1 MKVRIGSIANSIR
14 IVYQHY
20 KINRAT
26 SHSMASSQSTT
37 APDTSGRH
45 ELLIIGGGVAGLT
58 AATFT
63 ARAGIETTVI
73 NDGETVLRR
82 NAHLENIPG
91 FPAGVNPRRF
101 ADMLRAQATRNGAE
115 YQTGSVTDLTGD
127 SEGFTATIAGGQ
139 ANSDAEADSET
150 DDDTEPT
157 RELTADR
164 VIAASF
170 PDADY
175 LGGFDIDI
183 RNTDGKQYAEAG
195 ELGRTGVEG
204 LYIAGRLA
212 ERYHQAVIAAGDGA
226 EAAITLIHDSDIPFY
241 NDWVAPE
248 GYWTDRDREVPPGCE
263 EIDPTEQRA
272 RQEAAMAAMQ
282 EYFAAPHDQQQ
293 RTFPSLVDD
302 EHNRLDWEP

>member
-1 MKVRIGSIANSIR
+1 
-14 IVYQHY
+14 
-20 KINRAT
+20 
-26 SHSMASSQSTT
+26 MASSKSTT
-37 APDTSGRH
+37 TPDTSGQH
-45 ELLIIGGGVAGLT
+45 ELLVVGGGIAGLT

-63 ARAGIETTVI
+63 ARAGIETIVI
-73 NDGETVLRR
+73 NDGESVLRR
-82 NAHLENIPG
+82 NAHLENVPG

-115 YQTGSVTDLTGD
+115 FQTGTVVNLTGD
-127 SEGFTATIAGGQ
+127 ADEGFTATVAGGVAGDDKEATTGADDED
-139 ANSDAEADSET
+139 AN
-150 DDDTEPT
+150 PT

-164 VIAASF
+164 VLAASF
-170 PDADY
+170 PDAEFLD
-175 LGGFDIDI
+175 GFDIDT
-183 RNTDGKQYAEAG
+183 RTADGKQYAEAG
-195 ELGRTGVEG
+195 ELGRTGVDG
-204 LYIAGRLA
+204 LYVAGRLA

-226 EAAITLIHDSDIPFY
+226 EAAITLIHDSNIPFY

-248 GYWTDRDREVPPGCE
+248 GYWTDRGREVPPGCE

-302 EHNRLDWEP
+302 EHNRLDWEQ

>member
-1 MKVRIGSIANSIR
+1 
-14 IVYQHY
+14 
-20 KINRAT
+20 
-26 SHSMASSQSTT
+26 MASSESTT
-37 APDTSGRH
+37 RPETSGQH
-45 ELLIIGGGVAGLT
+45 ELLVVGGGVAGLT

-63 ARAGIETTVI
+63 ARAGIETMVI

-115 YQTGSVTDLTGD
+115 YQTGTVTELTGD
-127 SEGFTATIAGGQ
+127 IDNGFTATITGGQ
-139 ANSDAEADSET
+139 ASDDTE
-150 DDDTEPT
+150 DDTTVNGENTEPT

-164 VIAASF
+164 VLAASF
-170 PDADY
+170 PDAEFLDGY
-175 LGGFDIDI
+175 DIDT
-183 RNTDGKQYAEAG
+183 RTADSKQYAEAG
-195 ELGRTGVEG
+195 ELGGTEVEG
-204 LYIAGRLA
+204 LYVAGRLA

-248 GYWTDRDREVPPGCE
+248 GYWTDRGREVPPGCE

-302 EHNRLDWEP
+302 EHNRLDWEQ

>member
-1 MKVRIGSIANSIR
+1 
-14 IVYQHY
+14 
-20 KINRAT
+20 
-26 SHSMASSQSTT
+26 MASSQSTT
-37 APDTSGRH
+37 AGITRGQH

-63 ARAGIETTVI
+63 ARAGIETMVI

-115 YQTGSVTDLTGD
+115 YQTGTVTELTAD
-127 SEGFTATIAGGQ
+127 ADEEFTATITGGQ
-139 ANSDAEADSET
+139 ASSDADADSET
-150 DDDTEPT
+150 ADGTEPT

-164 VIAASF
+164 VLAASF

-175 LGGFDIDI
+175 LDGFNIETRDADS
-183 RNTDGKQYAEAG
+183 KQYAEAG

-204 LYIAGRLA
+204 LYVAGRLA

-226 EAAITLIHDSDIPFY
+226 EAAITLIHDAEIPFY

-248 GYWTDRDREVPPGCE
+248 GYWTDRGREVPPGCE
-263 EIDPTEQRA
+263 EIDQTEQRA

>member
-1 MKVRIGSIANSIR
+1 
-14 IVYQHY
+14 
-20 KINRAT
+20 
-26 SHSMASSQSTT
+26 MASSQSTT
-37 APDTSGRH
+37 AGITRGQH

-63 ARAGIETTVI
+63 ARAGIETMVI

-115 YQTGSVTDLTGD
+115 YQTGTVTELTAD
-127 SEGFTATIAGGQ
+127 ADEEFTATITGGQ
-139 ANSDAEADSET
+139 ASSDADADSET
-150 DDDTEPT
+150 ADGTEPT

-164 VIAASF
+164 VLAASF

-175 LGGFDIDI
+175 LDGFNIETRDADS
-183 RNTDGKQYAEAG
+183 KQYAEAG
-195 ELGRTGVEG
+195 ELGRTGVDG
-204 LYIAGRLA
+204 LYVAGRLA

-226 EAAITLIHDSDIPFY
+226 EAAITLIHDAEIPFY

-248 GYWTDRDREVPPGCE
+248 GYWTDRGREVPPGCE
-263 EIDPTEQRA
+263 EIDQTEQRA

>member
-1 MKVRIGSIANSIR
+1 M
-14 IVYQHY
+14 YHY
-20 KINRAT
+20 CKNGCAGT
-26 SHSMASSQSTT
+26 SGMASSQSTT
-37 APDTSGRH
+37 AEPTRGRH

-63 ARAGIETTVI
+63 ARAGIETMVI

-115 YQTGSVTDLTGD
+115 YQTGTVTELTGD
-127 SEGFTATIAGGQ
+127 IDDGFTATITGGQ
-139 ANSDAEADSET
+139 ASDDTERDADADSE
-150 DDDTEPT
+150 EAKPT

-164 VIAASF
+164 VLAASF
-170 PDADY
+170 PDADF
-175 LGGFDIDI
+175 LDGFDIETRTADS
-183 RNTDGKQYAEAG
+183 KQYAEAG
-195 ELGRTGVEG
+195 ELGRTGVDG
-204 LYIAGRLA
+204 LYVAGRLA

-248 GYWTDRDREVPPGCE
+248 GYWTDRGREVPPGCE

-302 EHNRLDWEP
+302 EQNRLDWER

>member
-1 MKVRIGSIANSIR
+1 
-14 IVYQHY
+14 
-20 KINRAT
+20 
-26 SHSMASSQSTT
+26 MASSQSTT
-37 APDTSGRH
+37 AGTTRGQH

-63 ARAGIETTVI
+63 ARAGIETMVI

-82 NAHLENIPG
+82 NAHLENVPG

-101 ADMLRAQATRNGAE
+101 ADMVRAQATRNGAE
-115 YQTGSVTDLTGD
+115 YQTGTVTELTGD
-127 SEGFTATIAGGQ
+127 INDGFTATITGGQ
-139 ANSDAEADSET
+139 ASEDVEADADADSE
-150 DDDTEPT
+150 EAKPT

-164 VIAASF
+164 VLATSF
-170 PDADY
+170 PDADF
-175 LGGFDIDI
+175 LDGFDINV
-183 RNTDGKQYAEAG
+183 RTADGKQYAEAG
-195 ELGRTGVEG
+195 ELGRTEVDG
-204 LYIAGRLA
+204 LYVAGRLA

-226 EAAITLIHDSDIPFY
+226 EAAITLIHDSDIPLY

-248 GYWTDRDREVPPGCE
+248 GYWTDRGREVPPGCE

-272 RQEAAMAAMQ
+272 RQEAAMAAIQ

-302 EHNRLDWEP
+302 ERNRLDWER

>member
-1 MKVRIGSIANSIR
+1 
-14 IVYQHY
+14 
-20 KINRAT
+20 
-26 SHSMASSQSTT
+26 MASSQSTT
-37 APDTSGRH
+37 AATTSGQH

-63 ARAGIETTVI
+63 ARAGIETMVI

-115 YQTGSVTDLTGD
+115 YQTGTVTELTGD
-127 SEGFTATIAGGQ
+127 ADEGFTATITGGQ
-139 ANSDAEADSET
+139 ASSDTESEADDESK
-150 DDDTEPT
+150 PT
-157 RELTADR
+157 RELTAGQ
-164 VIAASF
+164 VLTASF

-175 LGGFDIDI
+175 LNGFDIDI
-183 RNTDGKQYAEAG
+183 RDTDGKQYAEAG
-195 ELGRTGVEG
+195 ELGRTDVDG
-204 LYIAGRLA
+204 LYVAGRLA

-226 EAAITLIHDSDIPFY
+226 EAAITLIHDNDIPFY

-248 GYWTDRDREVPPGCE
+248 GYWTDRGREVPPGCE
-263 EIDPTEQRA
+263 EIDQTEQRA

-302 EHNRLDWEP
+302 ERNRLDWEP

>member
-1 MKVRIGSIANSIR
+1 
-14 IVYQHY
+14 
-20 KINRAT
+20 
-26 SHSMASSQSTT
+26 MASSQSTT
-37 APDTSGRH
+37 AGTTRGQH
-45 ELLIIGGGVAGLT
+45 ELLIIGGGIAGLT

-63 ARAGIETTVI
+63 ARAGIETVVV

-82 NAHLENIPG
+82 NAHLENVPG

-115 YQTGSVTDLTGD
+115 YQTGTVTELTGEID
-127 SEGFTATIAGGQ
+127 NGFTATITGGQ
-139 ANSDAEADSET
+139 AGEDIETDAADSEEA
-150 DDDTEPT
+150 EPT

-164 VIAASF
+164 VLAASF
-170 PDADY
+170 PDADFLDGY
-175 LGGFDIDI
+175 DIDT
-183 RNTDGKQYAEAG
+183 RTADSKQYAEAG
-195 ELGRTGVEG
+195 ELGRTAVEG
-204 LYIAGRLA
+204 LYVAGRLA

-248 GYWTDRDREVPPGCE
+248 GYWTDRGREVPPGCE

-302 EHNRLDWEP
+302 ERNRLDWEQ

>member
-1 MKVRIGSIANSIR
+1 
-14 IVYQHY
+14 
-20 KINRAT
+20 
-26 SHSMASSQSTT
+26 MASSQSTT
-37 APDTSGRH
+37 AATTRGQH
-45 ELLIIGGGVAGLT
+45 ELLIVGGGVAGLT

-63 ARAGIETTVI
+63 ARAGIETMVI

-82 NAHLENIPG
+82 NAHLENAPG

-115 YQTGSVTDLTGD
+115 YQTGIVTELTGD
-127 SEGFTATIAGGQ
+127 IGDGFTATIAGGQ
-139 ANSDAEADSET
+139 ASEDGEADAA
-150 DDDTEPT
+150 DDDEDTEPT

-164 VIAASF
+164 VLAASF
-170 PDADY
+170 PDADF
-175 LGGFDIDI
+175 LDGFDIDT
-183 RNTDGKQYAEAG
+183 RTADSKQYAEAG
-195 ELGRTGVEG
+195 ELGRTGVDG
-204 LYIAGRLA
+204 LYVAGRLA

-226 EAAITLIHDSDIPFY
+226 EAAITLIHDTDIPFY

-248 GYWTDRDREVPPGCE
+248 GYWTDRGREVPPGCE

-302 EHNRLDWEP
+302 ERNRLDWER

>member
-1 MKVRIGSIANSIR
+1 
-14 IVYQHY
+14 
-20 KINRAT
+20 
-26 SHSMASSQSTT
+26 MASSQPTT
-37 APDTSGRH
+37 AGTTREQH

-63 ARAGIETTVI
+63 ARAGIETMVI

-82 NAHLENIPG
+82 NAHLENMPG

-115 YQTGSVTDLTGD
+115 YQTGTVTELTGD
-127 SEGFTATIAGGQ
+127 IDDGFTATVTGGQ
-139 ANSDAEADSET
+139 ASDDINGSATADGEN
-150 DDDTEPT
+150 TEPT

-164 VIAASF
+164 VLATSF
-170 PDADY
+170 PDADF
-175 LGGFDIDI
+175 LDGFDIDT
-183 RNTDGKQYAEAG
+183 RTADAKQYAEAG
-195 ELGRTGVEG
+195 ELGRTEVDG
-204 LYIAGRLA
+204 LYVAGRLA

-248 GYWTDRDREVPPGCE
+248 GYWTDRGREVPPGCE

-302 EHNRLDWEP
+302 EQNRLNWER

>member
-1 MKVRIGSIANSIR
+1 
-14 IVYQHY
+14 
-20 KINRAT
+20 
-26 SHSMASSQSTT
+26 MASSQSTT
-37 APDTSGRH
+37 APTTSGQH

-63 ARAGIETTVI
+63 ARAGIETMVI

-82 NAHLENIPG
+82 NAHLENVPG

-115 YQTGSVTDLTGD
+115 YQTGTVTKLTGSID
-127 SEGFTATIAGGQ
+127 DGFTATIAGGQ
-139 ANSDAEADSET
+139 AS
-150 DDDTEPT
+150 DDTERAAGDGKDAEPT

-164 VIAASF
+164 VLAASF
-170 PDADY
+170 PDADF
-175 LGGFDIDI
+175 LDGFDIETRTADS
-183 RNTDGKQYAEAG
+183 KQYAEAG

-204 LYIAGRLA
+204 LYVAGRLA

-248 GYWTDRDREVPPGCE
+248 GYWTDRGREVPPGCE

-302 EHNRLDWEP
+302 ERNRLDWEQ

>member
-1 MKVRIGSIANSIR
+1 
-14 IVYQHY
+14 
-20 KINRAT
+20 
-26 SHSMASSQSTT
+26 MASSKSTT
-37 APDTSGRH
+37 TPDTSGQH
-45 ELLIIGGGVAGLT
+45 ELLVVGGGIAGLT

-63 ARAGIETTVI
+63 ARAGIETIVI
-73 NDGETVLRR
+73 NDGESVLRR
-82 NAHLENIPG
+82 NAHLENVPG

-115 YQTGSVTDLTGD
+115 FQTGTVVNLTGD
-127 SEGFTATIAGGQ
+127 ADEGFTATVAGGV
-139 ANSDAEADSET
+139 AGDDKEATTGADDEDAD
-150 DDDTEPT
+150 PT

-164 VIAASF
+164 VLAASF
-170 PDADY
+170 PDAEFLD
-175 LGGFDIDI
+175 GFDIDT
-183 RNTDGKQYAEAG
+183 RTADGKQYAEAG
-195 ELGRTGVEG
+195 ELGRTGVDG
-204 LYIAGRLA
+204 LYVAGRLA

-226 EAAITLIHDSDIPFY
+226 EAAITLIHDSNIPFY

-248 GYWTDRDREVPPGCE
+248 GYWTDRGREVPPGCE

-302 EHNRLDWEP
+302 EHNRLDWEQ

>member
-1 MKVRIGSIANSIR
+1 
-14 IVYQHY
+14 
-20 KINRAT
+20 
-26 SHSMASSQSTT
+26 MASSKSTAT
-37 APDTSGRH
+37 PDTSGQH
-45 ELLIIGGGVAGLT
+45 ELLVVGGGVAGLT

-63 ARAGIETTVI
+63 ARAGIETMVI
-73 NDGETVLRR
+73 NDGESVLRR
-82 NAHLENIPG
+82 NAHLENVPG

-115 YQTGSVTDLTGD
+115 YQTGTVTELTGD
-127 SEGFTATIAGGQ
+127 FDDGFTATIAGGQ
-139 ANSDAEADSET
+139 ANDDTKSDATADGEN
-150 DDDTEPT
+150 TEPT

-164 VIAASF
+164 VLAASF
-170 PDADY
+170 PDADF
-175 LGGFDIDI
+175 LDGFDIDV
-183 RNTDGKQYAEAG
+183 RTADNKQYAEAG

-204 LYIAGRLA
+204 LYVAGRLA

-248 GYWTDRDREVPPGCE
+248 GYWTDRGREVPPGCE

-302 EHNRLDWEP
+302 EQNRLDWEP

>member
-1 MKVRIGSIANSIR
+1 
-14 IVYQHY
+14 
-20 KINRAT
+20 
-26 SHSMASSQSTT
+26 MASSQPTT
-37 APDTSGRH
+37 AGTTREQH

-63 ARAGIETTVI
+63 ARAGIETMVI

-82 NAHLENIPG
+82 NAHLENMPG

-115 YQTGSVTDLTGD
+115 YQMGTVTKLTGD
-127 SEGFTATIAGGQ
+127 IDDGFTATITGGQ
-139 ANSDAEADSET
+139 ASDDVEADAA
-150 DDDTEPT
+150 DDDEDAEPT

-164 VIAASF
+164 VLATSF
-170 PDADY
+170 PDADF
-175 LGGFDIDI
+175 LDGFGIDT
-183 RNTDGKQYAEAG
+183 RTADAKQYAEAG
-195 ELGRTGVEG
+195 ELGRTEVDG
-204 LYIAGRLA
+204 LYVAGRLA

-226 EAAITLIHDSDIPFY
+226 EAAITLINDSDIPFY

-248 GYWTDRDREVPPGCE
+248 GYWTDRGREVPPGCE

-302 EHNRLDWEP
+302 EQNRLDWER

>member
-1 MKVRIGSIANSIR
+1 
-14 IVYQHY
+14 
-20 KINRAT
+20 
-26 SHSMASSQSTT
+26 MASSQPTT
-37 APDTSGRH
+37 VGTTPEQH

-63 ARAGIETTVI
+63 ARAGIETMVI

-82 NAHLENIPG
+82 NAHLENMPG

-115 YQTGSVTDLTGD
+115 YQTGTVTELTGD
-127 SEGFTATIAGGQ
+127 IDDGFTATITGGQ
-139 ANSDAEADSET
+139 ASEDVEADAA
-150 DDDTEPT
+150 DDDEDAEPT

-164 VIAASF
+164 VLATSF
-170 PDADY
+170 PDADF
-175 LGGFDIDI
+175 LDGFDIDT
-183 RNTDGKQYAEAG
+183 RTADGKQYAEAG
-195 ELGRTGVEG
+195 ELGRTEVDG
-204 LYIAGRLA
+204 LYVAGRLA

-248 GYWTDRDREVPPGCE
+248 GYWTDRGREVPPGCE

-302 EHNRLDWEP
+302 EQNRLNWER

>member
-1 MKVRIGSIANSIR
+1 
-14 IVYQHY
+14 
-20 KINRAT
+20 
-26 SHSMASSQSTT
+26 MASSQSTT
-37 APDTSGRH
+37 AGITRGQH

-63 ARAGIETTVI
+63 ARAGIETMVI

-115 YQTGSVTDLTGD
+115 YQTGTVTELTAD
-127 SEGFTATIAGGQ
+127 ADEEFTATITGGQ
-139 ANSDAEADSET
+139 ASSDTDANSET
-150 DDDTEPT
+150 DDGSEPT

-164 VIAASF
+164 VLAASF

-175 LGGFDIDI
+175 LDGFNIETRDADS
-183 RNTDGKQYAEAG
+183 KQYAEAG

-204 LYIAGRLA
+204 LYVAGRLA

-226 EAAITLIHDSDIPFY
+226 EAAITLIHDAEIPFY

-248 GYWTDRDREVPPGCE
+248 GYWTDRGREVPPGCE

-302 EHNRLDWEP
+302 ERNRLDWER

>member
-1 MKVRIGSIANSIR
+1 
-14 IVYQHY
+14 
-20 KINRAT
+20 
-26 SHSMASSQSTT
+26 MASSQSTT
-37 APDTSGRH
+37 AGITRGQH

-63 ARAGIETTVI
+63 ARAGIETMVI

-115 YQTGSVTDLTGD
+115 YQTGTVTELTAD
-127 SEGFTATIAGGQ
+127 ADEEFTATITGGQ
-139 ANSDAEADSET
+139 ASSDADADSET
-150 DDDTEPT
+150 ADGTEPT

-164 VIAASF
+164 VLAASF

-175 LGGFDIDI
+175 LDEFGIETRD
-183 RNTDGKQYAEAG
+183 TDGKQYAEAG
-195 ELGRTGVEG
+195 ELGRTGVDG
-204 LYIAGRLA
+204 LYVAGRLA

-226 EAAITLIHDSDIPFY
+226 EAAITLIHDAEIPFY

-248 GYWTDRDREVPPGCE
+248 GYWTDRGREVPPGCE
-263 EIDPTEQRA
+263 EIDQTEQRA

-302 EHNRLDWEP
+302 EHNRLDWEQ